1 MSIVKSKSVGIKKRM
16 VNPKSGVHFV
26 KTRRTDAKFRSREQ
40 RLNLLLRRLKS
51 PIDLLAGYIAEEPLS
66 KPEKLSLLSLL
77 NTLNLQR
84 DTLERMKENMS
95 ETDHAMISEHLFNK
109 MQSSFSEV
117 RSKTD

>member
-1 MSIVKSKSVGIKKRM
+1 MSVVKSKPIGIKKRM
-16 VNPKSGVHFV
+16 INPKSSVHFV
-26 KTRRTDAKFRSREQ
+26 KTRRAGASRTPLEFRSREQ

-51 PIDLLAGYIAEEPLS
+51 PIELLADYIAEEPLS

-109 MQSSFSEV
+109 MQSSVSV
-117 RSKTD
+117 